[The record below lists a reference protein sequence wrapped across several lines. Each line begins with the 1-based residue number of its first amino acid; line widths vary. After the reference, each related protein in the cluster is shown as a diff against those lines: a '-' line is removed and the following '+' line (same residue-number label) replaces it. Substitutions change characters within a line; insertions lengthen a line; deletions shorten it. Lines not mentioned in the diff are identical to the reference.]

1 MLSYGKFRQEI
12 IMKLKENYPGYSF
25 SSEKVMKTNESYYG
39 VRISLKGE
47 KSGPI
52 INLTGHYNRYLK
64 KEITLQEI
72 VWKIWDAYIEAS
84 YDLDEMIEKAEM
96 LYCFDNVKDN
106 IYCKVVN
113 RDLNE
118 ELIQTMPHMLL
129 LNLACIY
136 YVDLGNRFTANITN
150 AWLKYWG
157 INQNDIHE
165 LAIQNMR
172 SDWVPVC
179 RRISDVVGIEDD
191 EIDMWIMT
199 MKKKDSP
206 DMGASIILFKDIMNQ
221 LLEEKRLPK
230 QCYIIPSS
238 IDELVIIPSY
248 GTTKELINVI
258 KNAYKTILNQE
269 KILSNVAYYF
279 DREKNEIKIL
289 N

>member
-12 IMKLKENYPGYSF
+12 IMKLKANYPDYSF
-25 SSEKVMKTNESYYG
+25 VGERVMKTNESYYG
-39 VRISLKGE
+39 VKISLKGE

-52 INLTGHYNRYLK
+52 INLTGHYNCYLQK
-64 KEITLQEI
+64 KITLQEI

-84 YDLDEMIEKAEM
+84 HDLDEMKEKAEM
-96 LYCFDNVKDN
+96 LYYFDNVKDN

-113 RDLNE
+113 RELNE

-136 YVDLGNRFTANITN
+136 YVDLDNGFTANITN

-157 INQNDIHE
+157 VSQKDIHE
-165 LAIQNMR
+165 LAIKNMQ

-179 RRISDVVGIEDD
+179 SRISDVIGMEDN

-230 QCYIIPSS
+230 QCYIIPNS
-238 IDELVIIPSY
+238 VN
-248 GTTKELINVI
+248 ELIITPLYGDVSELNDMVKEVNETLL
-258 KNAYKTILNQE
+258 KNE
-269 KILSNVAYYF
+269 EILSDVAYHF